1 MRGAAARAINAPTMP
16 RSPDVVVVGGG
27 IVGCA
32 IAYRLALE
40 KVSVTLV
47 EKGEIGREASWAAGG
62 ILTPVHL
69 AEYPTPLASL
79 CSASLAL
86 YEPLACEVR
95 QLSGI
100 DPEFRVTGLLLLVS
114 GDAGEEAARTLE
126 AWKRERG
133 QPAERLSR
141 DAALARQP
149 GLADAVRGALYLPD
163 IAQVR
168 NHRMTA
174 ALAHAAQRL
183 GAEIR
188 PQTPVTGFLRV
199 PGRVNGVKTPRGD
212 VYAATTVLAAG
223 AWSPECVR
231 GLGLDLP
238 VRPVKGQMLLTAA
251 PPDLL
256 RHVLLDGETYLVPRA
271 DGKVL
276 VGSTLEDAG
285 FDKTVTL
292 EGVSGLVRRAAAF
305 FPGLRAMPMLGSWA
319 GLRPSTPD
327 RLPYLGRAAVEGLLL
342 ATGHFRN
349 GILLAP
355 ITAELVTELVT
366 GRPPSVPL
374 EPFSPARPLVA
385 V

>member
-1 MRGAAARAINAPTMP
+1 MP
-16 RSPDVVVVGGG
+16 RTPDVVVVGGG

-40 KVSVTLV
+40 KASVVLV
-47 EKGEIGREASWAAGG
+47 EKGDVGREASWAAGG

-79 CSASLAL
+79 CAASLKL
-86 YEPLACEVR
+86 YEPLVREVR

-100 DPEFRVTGLLLLVS
+100 DPEFRVSGLLLLVR

-126 AWKRERG
+126 AWKQERG

-174 ALAHAAQRL
+174 ALAQAAARL

-199 PGRVNGVKTPRGD
+199 PGRVNGVKTSRGD
-212 VYAATTVLAAG
+212 VYAGTTVLAAG

-231 GLGLDLP
+231 GLGLELL
-238 VRPVKGQMLLTAA
+238 VRPVKGQMVLTGAA
-251 PPDLL
+251 PDLV

-271 DGKVL
+271 DGKIL

-292 EGVSGLVRRAAAF
+292 EGVSDLARRAAAF
-305 FPGLRAMPMLGSWA
+305 FPGVRELPLLGSWA

-327 RLPYLGRAAVEGLLL
+327 RLPYLGRAPLEGLVV

-355 ITAELVTELVT
+355 ITAEVVTELVA
-366 GRPPSVPL
+366 GRAPSVSL
-374 EPFSPARPLVA
+374 EPFDPARTPA
-385 V
+385 